1 MRESGRDRHVSGGDQ
16 GADRQELSGGLDG
29 FCGDRGGGRGTAAGC
44 GRGDPG
50 AHPGGRCLLGPGA
63 AAGDGPDRRRL
74 RQCGHRRLYVPS
86 GGVRTRRIAGAC
98 LDVYE
103 QEPLPPD
110 SPLRDLPNVLLTP
123 HTAGLPD
130 GVRFYAGRYRFS
142 LWITSGTSW
151 PARSQSTRSTMFL
164 SGGGPDK
171 TAAYRRQ
178 KQGEGPFKVP
188 PPRFVSDHRP
198 RERLSI
204 PAFGPQAPPGA
215 VRRHS
220 AGDSGRTGPPP
231 ARRYSQGSCCR
242 RHGA

>member
-1 MRESGRDRHVSGGDQ
+1 MRVVVIGTFPAATKERIVGSFP
-16 GADRQELSGGLDG
+16 ADWTV
-29 FCGDRGGGRGTAAGC
+29 FAGTAAEAEGQLRDADVVIPEHIRVDDAFL
-44 GRGDPG
+44 GRAPRLAMVQTG
-50 AHPGGRCLLGPGA
+50 AGYDNVDIA
-63 AAGDGPDRRRL
+63 ACTKR
-74 RQCGHRRLYVPS
+74 
-86 GGVRTRRIAGAC
+86 GVRTRRIAGAC

-142 LWITSGTSW
+142 LWITSGASW

-178 KQGEGPFKVP
+178 EQGEGP
-188 PPRFVSDHRP
+188 
-198 RERLSI
+198 
-204 PAFGPQAPPGA
+204 
-215 VRRHS
+215 
-220 AGDSGRTGPPP
+220 
-231 ARRYSQGSCCR
+231 
-242 RHGA
+242 